1 MSAILDIYTSIANM
15 EVGDIP
21 SRNINAVKLT
31 IRDGDLPLRL
41 LLPATE
47 GDMAFVA
54 IGTLQKVTWVIRDL
68 CLWAPVTKG
77 SGVQDFSEAMVD
89 YLALYLEQ
97 IKGNRSPVA
106 QCHISGVAVKM
117 VPVKW
122 GEQTYWGVDI
132 TLTVEEIL

>member
-1 MSAILDIYTSIANM
+1 MSAILDIYNSIANM

-21 SRNINAVKLT
+21 ARDIDEAKLT
-31 IRDGDLPLRL
+31 IRDGDLPLRV

-47 GDMAFVA
+47 GDMEFVA
-54 IGTLQKVTWVIRDL
+54 IGTLQKVTWLIRDL
-68 CLWAPVTKG
+68 CLFASVTKG
-77 SGVQDFSEAMVD
+77 SGVQEYSKAMVD
-89 YLALYLEQ
+89 YLDLYLEQ
-97 IKGNRSPVA
+97 IKSNRSPYA